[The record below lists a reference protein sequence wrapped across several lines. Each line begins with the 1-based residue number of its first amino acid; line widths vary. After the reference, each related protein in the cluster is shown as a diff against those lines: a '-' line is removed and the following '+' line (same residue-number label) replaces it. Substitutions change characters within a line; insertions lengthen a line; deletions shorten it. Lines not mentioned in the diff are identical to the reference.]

1 MGGFMTEKQQQKE
14 EERRAATKEAAL
26 EKAKKVHDEYE
37 ERIDELKQR
46 RVLVDRECGSQVKV
60 SNDAVVENNAEI
72 VRLNTLLEKAD
83 AKEIKLSIKEKN
95 EMRKQLKERRANQE
109 SLMYEAFDL
118 QDEYKEVMQQI
129 TDEIK
134 ALREE
139 QSEKEI
145 RAKYS
150 GQYLKDCIQIILNN
164 AVKPYCMKD
173 ITDNH
178 CDLRKIDAQ
187 KISIVLNQ
195 MVLNGE
201 VTVQENE
208 KGEKYYEIPR
218 VHEVQ
223 EAPVPDEQPAQ

>member
-1 MGGFMTEKQQQKE
+1 MTEEQQRKE
-14 EERRAATKEAAL
+14 DERRAAIKEAAL
-26 EKAKKVHDEYE
+26 QKAKKVYDEYE

-46 RVLVDRECGSQVKV
+46 RVLVDRECGSQVKE

-72 VRLNTLLEKAD
+72 VRLNTLLDKAE
-83 AKEIKLSIKEKN
+83 AKEIKLSMKEKN
-95 EMRKQLKERRANQE
+95 EMRRQLKERRANQE
-109 SLMYEAFDL
+109 TLMYAAFDL

-139 QSEKEI
+139 QSEKVI

-164 AVKPYCMKD
+164 AKKPFCMKD
-173 ITDNH
+173 ILDNH
-178 CDLRKIDAQ
+178 CDLRKIDTQ

-201 VTVQENE
+201 VMVQEDE

-218 VHEVQ
+218 FHEA
-223 EAPVPDEQPAQ
+223 EKEDTEQM

>member
-1 MGGFMTEKQQQKE
+1 MTEEQQRKE
-14 EERRAATKEAAL
+14 DERRAAIREAAL

-46 RVLVDRECGSQVKV
+46 RVLVDRECGAQVKE

-72 VRLNTLLEKAD
+72 VRLNTLLEKAE
-83 AKEIKLSIKEKN
+83 AKEIKLSMKEKN
-95 EMRKQLKERRANQE
+95 EMRRQLKERRANQE
-109 SLMYEAFDL
+109 TLMYAAFDL

-139 QSEKEI
+139 QNEKEI

-150 GQYLKDCIQIILNN
+150 GQYLKDCIQTILNN
-164 AVKPYCMKD
+164 AVKPYCIKD

-178 CDLRKIDAQ
+178 CDLRKIDVQ

-201 VTVQENE
+201 ITVQDDE
-208 KGEKYYEIPR
+208 KGEHYYEVPR
-218 VHEVQ
+218 VHETGD
-223 EAPVPDEQPAQ
+223 EA

>member
-1 MGGFMTEKQQQKE
+1 MTGEQQRKE
-14 EERRAATKEAAL
+14 EERRAAVKEAAL

-46 RVLVDRECGSQVKV
+46 RVLVDRECGAQVKE

-72 VRLNTLLEKAD
+72 VRLNTLLEKAEE
-83 AKEIKLSIKEKN
+83 KEIKLSLKEKS
-95 EMRKQLKERRANQE
+95 EMKKQLKERRANQE
-109 SLMYEAFDL
+109 TLMYAAFDL

-150 GQYLKDCIQIILNN
+150 GQYLKDCIQAILSN
-164 AVKPYCMKD
+164 AIKPFCMKD
-173 ITDNH
+173 ITDYH
-178 CDLRKIDAQ
+178 CDLRKIDNQ
-187 KISIVLNQ
+187 KIAIVLNQ

-201 VTVQENE
+201 VEVTENE
-208 KGEKYYEIPR
+208 KGVKYYQLIGEKKTGEEI
-218 VHEVQ
+218 
-223 EAPVPDEQPAQ
+223 

>member
-1 MGGFMTEKQQQKE
+1 MTEEQMKKE
-14 EERRAATKEAAL
+14 EARRAETKEAAL
-26 EKAKKVHDEYE
+26 AKAKKVHDEYE
-37 ERIDELKQR
+37 ARIDELKER
-46 RVLVDRECGSQVKV
+46 RVLVDRECGLQVKE

-72 VRLNTLLEKAD
+72 LRIGTLLDKAD
-83 AKEIKLSIKEKN
+83 DKQIKLSMKEKN
-95 EMRKQLKERRANQE
+95 DMRKQLKERKDNQE
-109 SLMYEAFDL
+109 TLMYAAFDL

-150 GQYLKDCIQIILNN
+150 GQYLKDTIETILTN
-164 AVKPYCMKD
+164 ATKPFSMKD
-173 ITDNH
+173 ITDYH
-178 CDLRKIDAQ
+178 VDLRKIDSQ

-201 VTVQENE
+201 VTAETNDRDVTFYTLV
-208 KGEKYYEIPR
+208 KK
-218 VHEVQ
+218 
-223 EAPVPDEQPAQ
+223 

>member
-1 MGGFMTEKQQQKE
+1 MTEEQIKKE
-14 EERRAATKEAAL
+14 EARRAETKEAAL
-26 EKAKKVHDEYE
+26 AKAKKVHDEYE
-37 ERIDELKQR
+37 ARIDELKER
-46 RVLVDRECGSQVKV
+46 RVLVDRECGLQVKE

-72 VRLNTLLEKAD
+72 LRIGTLLDKAD
-83 AKEIKLSIKEKN
+83 DKQIKLSMKEKSD
-95 EMRKQLKERRANQE
+95 MRKQLKERKDNQE
-109 SLMYEAFDL
+109 TLMYAAFDL

-150 GQYLKDCIQIILNN
+150 GQYLKDVIETILTN
-164 AVKPYCMKD
+164 ATKPFTMKD
-173 ITDNH
+173 ITDYH
-178 CDLRKIDAQ
+178 VDLRKIDSQ

-201 VTVQENE
+201 VTVETDE
-208 KGEKYYEIPR
+208 K
-218 VHEVQ
+218 EVNHYTLMR
-223 EAPVPDEQPAQ
+223 EDK

>member
-1 MGGFMTEKQQQKE
+1 MTEEQIKKE
-14 EERRAATKEAAL
+14 EARRAETKEAAL
-26 EKAKKVHDEYE
+26 AKAKKVHDEYE
-37 ERIDELKQR
+37 ARIDELKER
-46 RVLVDRECGSQVKV
+46 RVLVDRECGLQVKE

-72 VRLNTLLEKAD
+72 LRIGTLLDKAD
-83 AKEIKLSIKEKN
+83 DKQIKLSMKEKSD
-95 EMRKQLKERRANQE
+95 MRKQLKERKDNQE
-109 SLMYEAFDL
+109 TLMYAAFDL

-150 GQYLKDCIQIILNN
+150 GQYLKDVIETILTN
-164 AVKPYCMKD
+164 ATKPFTMKD
-173 ITDNH
+173 ITDYH
-178 CDLRKIDAQ
+178 VDLRKIDSQ

-201 VTVQENE
+201 VTVETDE
-208 KGEKYYEIPR
+208 K
-218 VHEVQ
+218 EVNHYSLVREDKQ
-223 EAPVPDEQPAQ
+223 S

>member
-1 MGGFMTEKQQQKE
+1 MTEAQQRKE
-14 EERRAATKEAAL
+14 DERRAAIREAAL
-26 EKAKKVHDEYE
+26 QKAKKVHDEYE

-46 RVLVDRECGSQVKV
+46 RVLVDRECGAQVKE

-83 AKEIKLSIKEKN
+83 AKEIKLSMKEKT
-95 EMRKQLKERRANQE
+95 EMRRQLKERRTNQE
-109 SLMYEAFDL
+109 TLMYAAFDL

-139 QSEKEI
+139 QNEKEI

-150 GQYLKDCIQIILNN
+150 GQYLKDCIQTILSN
-164 AVKPYCMKD
+164 AIKPYCMKD

-178 CDLRKIDAQ
+178 CDLRKIDVQ
-187 KISIVLNQ
+187 KIDIVLNQ

-201 VTVQENE
+201 ITVQQDE
-208 KGEKYYEIPR
+208 KGENYYEIPR
-218 VHEVQ
+218 VHGVKE
-223 EAPVPDEQPAQ
+223 EQSAE